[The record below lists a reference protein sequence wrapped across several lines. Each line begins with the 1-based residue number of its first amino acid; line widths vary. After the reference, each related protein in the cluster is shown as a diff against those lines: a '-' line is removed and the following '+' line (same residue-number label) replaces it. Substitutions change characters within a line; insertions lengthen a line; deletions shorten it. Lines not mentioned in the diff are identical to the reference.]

1 MPVMSLHHGLIMA
14 THDLHR
20 MKEGM
25 ILAKIE
31 IRNLTKIYGNNVEK
45 ALQMLK
51 DGSSN
56 QRIREKNQASG
67 WG

>member
-1 MPVMSLHHGLIMA
+1 MA

-56 QRIREKNQASG
+56 QRIREKPGKWLGLERLLSP
-67 WG
+67 